1 MLNEQQFEELLQ
13 IVIPEVCYE
22 EVSEIEEQ
30 MLREGEHVFSEEFEK
45 NMESVFKG
53 KNSIVNEVTAKK
65 RKTKPKFKY
74 LLVAILLFI
83 LSSITVMAYEPA
95 KHALKEFF
103 FTIYDE
109 FILFHP
115 EKEEEDDDIE
125 GIQMDLLKPSYIP
138 TNYELMDEVVNE
150 ALKNIFIMWIDE
162 NENVLYYEQR
172 MPQTGEMVLSSDG
185 YMPTDIKIGEYDGK
199 LISEKDGLNTIFYK
213 ENNFLFVMSGFVE
226 TDELIH
232 MLLSLE

>member
-22 EVSEIEEQ
+22 EICEIEEQ
-30 MLREGEHVFSEEFEK
+30 MLKEGKHVFSEEFEK

-53 KNSIVNEVTAKK
+53 KKSILNDVTAKK
-65 RKTKPKFKY
+65 RKMKPKFKY

-83 LSSITVMAYEPA
+83 LSSITVLAYEPA
-95 KHALKEFF
+95 RHAFKEFF
-103 FTIYDE
+103 FSVYDE
-109 FILFHP
+109 FILIHS
-115 EKEEEDDDIE
+115 EKEEEADKTDAT
-125 GIQMDLLKPSYIP
+125 QSLLLKPSYIP

-150 ALKNIFIMWIDE
+150 ALKNIFVMWIDE

-185 YMPTDIKIGEYDGK
+185 DMPTDIKIGEYDGK
-199 LISEKDGLNTIFYK
+199 LISEKDGLNTIFYE
-213 ENNFLFVMSGFVE
+213 ENDFLFVMSGFVE

>member
-30 MLREGEHVFSEEFEK
+30 MLKEGKHVFSEGFEK

-83 LSSITVMAYEPA
+83 LSSITVLAYEPTRY
-95 KHALKEFF
+95 ALKEFF
-103 FTIYDE
+103 FTIYDQYLV
-109 FILFHP
+109 ISYQST
-115 EKEEEDDDIE
+115 EKEENLESKEKIF
-125 GIQMDLLKPSYIP
+125 LKPTYVP
-138 TNYELMDEVVNE
+138 DEYELIDESFDE
-150 ALKNIFIMWIDE
+150 TLKYISLIWIDAE
-162 NENVLYYEQR
+162 GTTLYYEQTTLD
-172 MPQTGEMVLSSDG
+172 TGGAVLSSDG
-185 YMPTDIKIGEYDGK
+185 TDPIDITLGDIEGK
-199 LISEKDGLNTIFYK
+199 LIAEKDGTNTVFYEK
-213 ENNFLFVMSGFVE
+213 DGFLFITSGCIGE
-226 TDELIH
+226 EKLIQI
-232 MLLSLE
+232 LLSIE